1 MKEERIAQK
10 WRLIK
15 LSKTRPLL
23 AYRLVS
29 ILCEKLG
36 DEVYRVAF
44 DYGKE
49 RGEYIAENLRL
60 RGFGEVATFLS
71 MISGVKIEKQENGI
85 VFLSCPV
92 NALEALKSDKICK
105 GFIEGFFRAF
115 GIEVEAFPECGEQCK
130 IFVRQ
135 IRP

>member
-15 LSKTRPLL
+15 LSKIRPLL

-29 ILCEKLG
+29 VLAERLG
-36 DEVYRVAF
+36 DEVYRIAF
-44 DYGKE
+44 DYGRE

-60 RGFGEVATFLS
+60 RDFGEVATFLS
-71 MISGVKIEKQENGI
+71 MISGVKIEKREEG
-85 VFLSCPV
+85 VLFLSCPV
-92 NALEALKSDKICK
+92 NALEAVKSDKICR
-105 GFIEGFFRAF
+105 GFLEGFFRAF
-115 GIEVEAFPECGEQCK
+115 GIEVEAIPSCGDQCR

-135 IRP
+135 IRS